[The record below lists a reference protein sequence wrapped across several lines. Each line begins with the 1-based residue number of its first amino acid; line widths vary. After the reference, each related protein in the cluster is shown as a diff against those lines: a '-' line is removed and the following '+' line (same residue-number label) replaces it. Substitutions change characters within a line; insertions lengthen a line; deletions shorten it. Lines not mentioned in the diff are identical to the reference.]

1 MAIINDITKMSIA
14 NGIGIFFNTMSY
26 IYNAINKKA
35 TVIVPK

>member
-14 NGIGIFFNTMSY
+14 NGIGIFFNIMSC